1 MKAIGTY
8 NLNEGGQLKK
18 QGIPEVNLWELT
30 PLRNAKWETTEEGKV
45 VVLVPKF
52 KNPFLVKL
60 VLPYLAKPFFR
71 IKLDDIGSLIWKQC
85 DGATSLS
92 TIAESLKE
100 KFGDAVEPV
109 DDRINKFL
117 NHLERGDLLVVE
129 RETSVSSVHL

>member
-1 MKAIGTY
+1 V
-8 NLNEGGQLKK
+8 KK
-18 QGIPEVNLWELT
+18 QETIEVNLWELT

-52 KNPFLVKL
+52 KNPFLVKW

-92 TIAESLKE
+92 TIAELLKQT
-100 KFGDAVEPV
+100 FGDAVEPV
-109 DDRINKFL
+109 DARINKFL
-117 NHLERGDLLVVE
+117 NHLERGELLVVE
-129 RETSVSSVHL
+129 RTASADSVHL

>member
-1 MKAIGTY
+1 M
-8 NLNEGGQLKK
+8 KK
-18 QGIPEVNLWELT
+18 QETTEVNLWELT

-52 KNPFLVKL
+52 KNPFLVKW

-92 TIAESLKE
+92 TIAELLKQT
-100 KFGDAVEPV
+100 FGDAVEPV
-109 DDRINKFL
+109 DARINKFL
-117 NHLERGDLLVVE
+117 NHLERGELLVVE
-129 RETSVSSVHL
+129 RTASADSVHL